1 MGTQT
6 MALLVDAYRELR
18 AKKVFTISLAV
29 SGLIVLALGLVGMT
43 PEGTL
48 SVLWFTTS
56 VPLQFVA
63 EDPAGFYKTIFM
75 ALGLKFWLTWGATI
89 LALASTAG
97 VFPDFLEGGA
107 IDLALSKPIGRTRL
121 FLTKYLASML
131 FVAMQVTVFTALAF
145 MVIGVRG
152 GAWEPAIF
160 LAVPLVTIFYSY
172 LYSVCALL
180 GVVTRSA
187 MTALILT
194 IALWLLIFMV
204 HSAESGLLFWRTQA
218 GVRVHA
224 YETRLAAL
232 EASAGGREEAA
243 PDESSLER
251 TKRFFGDGA
260 EDLAIEKTRA
270 ALDKAKGDEAQA
282 VRYHGLALAVK
293 TVLPKT
299 TETIG
304 MLERWLIEAADM
316 DTIARRTGSEPVQFE
331 VSIDEEELTP
341 EMRQA
346 QNNLVA
352 LGVQDEIRSRSGWW
366 IIGTSL
372 LFEGAVLALAAWRFG
387 RRDY

>member
-18 AKKVFTISLAV
+18 AKKIFMISLVV

-48 SVLWFTTS
+48 SVLWFKTS

-63 EDPAGFYKTIFM
+63 EDPAGFYKTLFM

-131 FVAMQVTVFTALAF
+131 FVALQVTVFTVLAF
-145 MVIGVRG
+145 VVIGVRG
-152 GAWEPAIF
+152 GEWEPAMF

-172 LYSVCALL
+172 LYSVCTLL

-218 GVRVHA
+218 GVSVHS

-232 EASAGGREEAA
+232 EASTGDREESAA
-243 PDESSLER
+243 DESSLER
-251 TKRFFGDGA
+251 TKRFFGEGA
-260 EDLAIEKTRA
+260 EDMALEKTTT
-270 ALDKAKGDEAQA
+270 ALEK
-282 VRYHGLALAVK
+282 
-293 TVLPKT
+293 
-299 TETIG
+299 
-304 MLERWLIEAADM
+304 
-316 DTIARRTGSEPVQFE
+316 ARRTEQ
-331 VSIDEEELTP
+331 
-341 EMRQA
+341 QA
-346 QNNLVA
+346 
-352 LGVQDEIRSRSGWW
+352 
-366 IIGTSL
+366 IGYH
-372 LFEGAVLALAAWRFG
+372 R
-387 RRDY
+387 